1 MGSIIRI
8 IIIILGILLVGSI
21 VLLLV
26 KRRINERHS
35 LLWLVGGFIILILS
49 IAPGTL
55 ETLADLVGV
64 DYPPALLFLFAT
76 IAILAIAL
84 YQSIQISKLQE
95 RLTELTQLT
104 AIQHMKNPIKSDIK
118 EKEHAGQETRDN

>member
-35 LLWLVGGFIILILS
+35 LLWLVGGFITLVLS

-55 ETLADLVGV
+55 ETLAELVGV
-64 DYPPALLFLFAT
+64 DYPPTLLFLFAT

-104 AIQHMKNPIKSDIK
+104 AIQHMKNPMKTDIK
-118 EKEHAGQETRDN
+118 EKDHAGQETRDN

>member
-1 MGSIIRI
+1 MGNIIRI
-8 IIIILGILLVGSI
+8 IIIILGIMLVSGI
-21 VLLLV
+21 IFLLV

-35 LLWLVGGFIILILS
+35 LFWLTGGFIILVLS

-55 ETLADLVGV
+55 GTLADIVGV

-104 AIQHMKNPIKSDIK
+104 AIQHMKNPMKTDIK
-118 EKEHAGQETRDN
+118 DEEHAGL